1 MGLPRLLLSV
11 PDAAGRIRRRGSQA
25 VTGALLGDHRK
36 LSNTLSADPP
46 PEGALGRDEA
56 VSMEFRILGPL
67 EVIGDDGTSVAVGGS
82 RERGV
87 LALLLLSTNR
97 VVPSERLAADLWGD
111 HPPEGAAHALRVH
124 MSRLRRALREA
135 GAEEVL
141 VTQSPGYVARVPPG
155 ALDAARFE
163 DLLGRGREAAT
174 GGDHRAAA
182 ELLREALALW
192 RGPPLADLP
201 EAPVARAEAVRL
213 EEARLVALEERIDA
227 DLACGRQAEL
237 VGELEGLTQVHPLRE
252 HLWYLR
258 MLALYRAGRQAE
270 ALAAYQDLRH
280 LLDDE
285 LGIAPSEALNRLQ
298 TAILRQDPELAL
310 PRVEPTAAATEPAAD
325 LVTVLVTDLDTAG
338 DEQARWIFHAFRNLV
353 ADTATE
359 HGGYEL
365 QSPGRGIAAA
375 FPTAAEALEA
385 ALGIQADAPR
395 PLGGQQVAVRTGL
408 DAGPSPREQ
417 VIVAQHL
424 CEQAAAA
431 RILCTQAV
439 RDLLDRQLP
448 EVAEVW
454 KASPAAARQVP
465 MPPLL
470 TEIGRVFVGRTAELG
485 RLTELWADVGRRTP
499 RMVVLSGEPGVG
511 KTRLAAEFARQVHA
525 EGQMVLAGRCDED
538 LGVPYQPF
546 VEALR
551 QFVDHTPA
559 ALLDQG
565 LGRHGGELVRLVP
578 EIAQRR
584 PDLPPAW
591 RSDPETERYRLFDA
605 VAAWL
610 GAASAGQ
617 SLLLVLDDLHW
628 AAKPTLLLLRHVS
641 RSPEAPGLLVVC
653 TYRDTEL
660 GHHHP
665 LVDLLADLRR
675 QGGVERLALSGL
687 DEAAVITFLE
697 KVGGHDLDED
707 NLAMAKAIHEGT
719 EGNPFFVR
727 EVIRHLTETEKLQRQ
742 EGRWRA
748 RLPAAEL
755 EITQGVREVVA
766 MRLGRLSEETE
777 TVLQVAAVVG
787 TEFEPPVVQE
797 AGGFGEETLLAALD
811 EATAARLVLEVPGAA
826 LRYRFAHAIVRATL
840 HDELTAARR
849 TVLHRRVAS
858 AIELLHAGVHDEY
871 LPALAH
877 HWARAATGPDDAT
890 RAVDYAARAGARA
903 LTLLA
908 NDEAVT
914 YYRQALAL
922 LTVAHGPRE
931 GPQRVELLIALG
943 EAQRRAGDAGHRET
957 LLEAARLARE
967 RGDAH
972 ALALA
977 AVANSPGSKPS
988 AFGITDHERVETL
1001 EAAIEALGASDSPLR
1016 ARLLAILALELFHTG
1031 ERARRLAL
1039 SDEALAIA
1047 RRLDDPAT
1055 LSHVMV
1061 ARPFA
1066 IGGPDTLAAR
1076 LADTAELLEVAERL
1090 ADPVTAHRAWWL
1102 RYRVAVEVGDLPEAD
1117 RCLAIEARMTADLG
1131 QPSLEWMTALQ
1142 RVARVLLAG
1151 DLTEADRLIPAA
1163 LERGRDAGQP
1173 DALLYFAIQLF
1184 QLRDERG
1191 RLGEAE
1197 ETVARVVA
1205 SAPELPAIRAALGLV
1220 HAEVGR
1226 LDEARDIFEAIG
1238 QADFAQLPVEA
1249 STVVAYCFCARLAA
1263 TLDDP
1268 GRAAQLHQL
1277 LAPYPDQIAVW
1288 AVGLGIGCVSYYLG
1302 LLALCMGAL
1311 DEALERFAAAA
1322 TIEQRVG
1329 APTWLARTRVGWA
1342 RALLTRRAP
1351 GDAEQAEHLLEQ
1363 ALDDAR
1369 RLELAGVERGATAL
1383 LGRSRH
1389 KGHELPS

>member
-1 MGLPRLLLSV
+1 
-11 PDAAGRIRRRGSQA
+11 
-25 VTGALLGDHRK
+25 
-36 LSNTLSADPP
+36 
-46 PEGALGRDEA
+46 
-56 VSMEFRILGPL
+56 MEFRILGPL
-67 EVIGDDGTSVAVGGS
+67 EVIGDDGASVAVGGS

-87 LALLLLSTNR
+87 LALLLLSANR

-111 HPPEGAAHALRVH
+111 HAPEGATHALRVH
-124 MSRLRRALREA
+124 VSRLRRALREA
-135 GAEEVL
+135 GAEGVL

-163 DLLGRGREAAT
+163 ALLGRGREAAAE
-174 GGDHRAAA
+174 GDHRAAA
-182 ELLREALALW
+182 DMLREALALW
-192 RGPPLADLP
+192 RGPALADLP
-201 EAPVARAEAVRL
+201 EAQVARAEAIRL
-213 EEARLVALEERIDA
+213 EEARLVALEGRIDA

-237 VGELEGLTQVHPLRE
+237 VGELEGLTKVHPLRE

-270 ALAAYQDLRH
+270 ALAAYQELRH

-285 LGIAPSEALNRLQ
+285 LGIAPSEALSRLQ

-310 PRVEPTAAATEPAAD
+310 RPVEPTAAATASATD
-325 LVTVLVTDLDTAG
+325 MVTILVTDLDTAG
-338 DEQARWIFHAFRNLV
+338 DEQAQWIFHAFRNLV

-375 FPTAAEALEA
+375 FSSAAEALRV
-385 ALGIQADAPR
+385 ALSIQEGAPR
-395 PLGGQQVAVRTGL
+395 PLGGQQVAVRIGL
-408 DAGPSPREQ
+408 DAGPSPSEG
-417 VIVAQHL
+417 VIVAQRL
-424 CEQAAAA
+424 CEQAEAG
-431 RILCTQAV
+431 RILCTQTVGA
-439 RDLLDRQLP
+439 LLGGQLP
-448 EVAEVW
+448 DVAEIW
-454 KASPAAARQVP
+454 EASQATAQHVP

-470 TEIGRVFVGRTAELG
+470 TEIGRVFVGRTAELR
-485 RLTELWADVGRRTP
+485 RLTELWTDVGRRTP
-499 RMVVLSGEPGVG
+499 QMIVLNGEPGVG
-511 KTRLAAEFARQVHA
+511 KTRLAAEFARQVYA
-525 EGQMVLAGRCDED
+525 EGRMVLAGRCDED

-559 ALLDQG
+559 TLLDRG
-565 LGRHGGELVRLVP
+565 LGRYGGELARLVP

-584 PDLPPAW
+584 PDLPPAL

-610 GAASAGQ
+610 GAASGDQ
-617 SLLLVLDDLHW
+617 PLLLVLDDLHW
-628 AAKPTLLLLRHVS
+628 AAKPTLLLLRHVV
-641 RSPEAPGLLVVC
+641 RSPEAPRLLVVC

-675 QGGVERLALSGL
+675 QGGVDRLALSGL
-687 DEAAVITFLE
+687 DEAEIITFLE
-697 KVGGHDLDED
+697 RIGGHDLDED

-727 EVIRHLTETEKLQRQ
+727 EVIRHLTETEKLQRR
-742 EGRWRA
+742 EGRWRT

-755 EITQGVREVVA
+755 GITQGVREVVA
-766 MRLGRLSEETE
+766 MRLGRLSEETDK
-777 TVLQVAAVVG
+777 VLHVAAVVG
-787 TEFEPPVVQE
+787 TEFEPPMVQV
-797 AGGFGEETLLAALD
+797 AGGFSEEALLSALD
-811 EATAARLVLEVPGAA
+811 EATSARLVIEVPGAL

-840 HDELTAARR
+840 HDELTSARR
-849 TVLHRRVAS
+849 TALHRRVAT

-877 HWARAATGPDDAT
+877 HWARAAAGPDDAA

-914 YYRQALAL
+914 YYRQALGL
-922 LTVAHGPRE
+922 LTVAHGLRDGPR
-931 GPQRVELLIALG
+931 RVELLIALG

-967 RGDAH
+967 RGDTQ

-988 AFGITDHERVETL
+988 AFGITDHERVDTL
-1001 EAAIEALGASDSPLR
+1001 EAAIEALGANDSPLR

-1031 ERARRLAL
+1031 ERVRRLAL

-1055 LSHVMV
+1055 LSHVLV

-1090 ADPVTAHRAWWL
+1090 GDPVTAHRAWWL

-1117 RCLAIEARMTADLG
+1117 RCLAIEVRMTADLG
-1131 QPSLEWMTALQ
+1131 QPSLEWMTTLQ

-1151 DLTEADRLIPAA
+1151 SLTEADRLISAA
-1163 LERGRDAGQP
+1163 LEQGRDAGQP
-1173 DALLYFAIQLF
+1173 DALLYFAIQFF
-1184 QLRDERG
+1184 QLCDEQG
-1191 RLGEAE
+1191 RLDEAE
-1197 ETVARVVA
+1197 EAVARVVA
-1205 SAPELPAIRAALGLV
+1205 SAPELPSIRAALGLV
-1220 HAEVGR
+1220 YAEVGR
-1226 LDEARDIFEAIG
+1226 VDEARAIFEAIG

-1268 GRAAQLHQL
+1268 GRAAQLHRL
-1277 LAPYPDQIAVW
+1277 LAPFPDQIAVW

-1302 LLALCMGAL
+1302 LLAFCMGAL

-1322 TIEQRVG
+1322 AIDQRVG
-1329 APTWLARTRVGWA
+1329 APTWLARTRIGLA
-1342 RALLTRRAP
+1342 RALLTRRAS
-1351 GDAEQAEHLLEQ
+1351 GDVEQAKHLLEQ

-1369 RLELAGVERGATAL
+1369 RLQLAGVERRATAL
-1383 LGRSRH
+1383 LGRSRRE
-1389 KGHELPS
+1389 GRELLS